1 MLQLL
6 CTDLRD
12 NLACFGRYGRES
24 PAEIVVCDRNESV
37 PISLEQIKL
46 LTVSLPMFLFYQGI
60 SSLEIL
66 LDERIVHPRHTLLR
80 LPLEIFVCPHDGENR
95 NRIICALKI
104 KESNPM

>member
-12 NLACFGRYGRES
+12 DLACFGRYGRQS

-46 LTVSLPMFLFYQGI
+46 SNRVSAYVPLLPGHLVPGDT
-60 SSLEIL
+60 S
-66 LDERIVHPRHTLLR
+66 
-80 LPLEIFVCPHDGENR
+80 G
-95 NRIICALKI
+95 
-104 KESNPM
+104 